1 MLTLNVVVTLL
12 SIHLIFSV
20 QFTVEVLQPFPRD
33 VIDFMLETTT
43 TRGNE
48 AIGVFLLGTPVDR
61 NNVAAPGDNEGLFE
75 QLVMTSSTNS
85 DSVETNPS
93 DSNRKASDQNDCER
107 NVVYHKFNLNDDKVI
122 FNWTT
127 SDAALTA
134 ESNFINFR

>member
-1 MLTLNVVVTLL
+1 
-12 SIHLIFSV
+12 
-20 QFTVEVLQPFPRD
+20 
-33 VIDFMLETTT
+33 MLETTT
-43 TRGNE
+43 TRGSE

-61 NNVAAPGDNEGLFE
+61 NNVETPGDNEGLFE
-75 QLVMTSSTNS
+75 QLVMTSTASMSMNS

-93 DSNRKASDQNDCER
+93 NRISDQIDCER

-127 SDAALTA
+127 GDAALTA